1 MGLKAQV
8 KTSIIACIA
17 FLVCAFELQA
27 QSSTVPGHD
36 PPSEASVKRP
46 GSGWQSVMDTRRW
59 REEVF
64 RDAYADIV
72 DALSN
77 SHGESIPKEE
87 LNFAELMLSQMFLVE
102 AGSVAEA
109 VEPANDIQAQRKKSL
124 LDAASVLMGQ
134 PIEDLSRSPLAATDR
149 PDRGL
154 WLALHAI
161 ATEDA
166 DMLGRYIEPAFQG
179 LSRQSPQV
187 VQSVLPVLTE
197 AAIELGNTALADSAT
212 ALLRELPEVYAS
224 PVGHFLR
231 GRNAELQ
238 GNLATA
244 LKSYLEAA
252 RGWERYAAR
261 ARIALADMAIRDG
274 GRGALLAARNVLTDG
289 SDAWRGD
296 RYELQVLM
304 RHASI
309 SRQLGDDL
317 ESLLLLAKVM
327 SRFPNEP
334 EIASA
339 RHEAEALLEA
349 VYMSGAAGEIRLS
362 QWMEVHL
369 LILPFL
375 EHMPEFA
382 EYNEVLADSVFELGG
397 TVLAAT
403 EYRRTLALL
412 GAAAGKKETGSLTP
426 DIVRVKL
433 KLIKALSHAG
443 LDDLALEE
451 VDAIELSNL
460 AEFRNDVLAAKAEVL
475 AKVGDRDR
483 LLTTPVMN
491 PGPTHLREIAYA
503 LFTRQRWEEAVNFYK
518 RLRSDYPSAFS
529 ARDAS
534 YLLIAAN
541 RIGDTGTVHD
551 VTRDFRELTESQE
564 WADLA
569 ASLADAPIEMKPL
582 AADNADAQML
592 RLQQTL
598 KNLEDSGL

>member
-27 QSSTVPGHD
+27 QPSTVPGHD
-36 PPSEASVKRP
+36 PPSEASAHRP
-46 GSGWQSVMDTRRW
+46 AADWQSVMDTRRW

-77 SHGESIPKEE
+77 SHGASIPKEE

-109 VEPANDIQAQRKKSL
+109 VEPANDIQAQRKKAL

-149 PDRGL
+149 PDHGL

-166 DMLGRYIEPAFQG
+166 DMLARYIEPAFQG

-212 ALLRELPEVYAS
+212 ALLSELPEVYAS
-224 PVGHFLR
+224 PAGHFLR

-317 ESLLLLAKVM
+317 DSLLLLAKVM

-382 EYNEVLADSVFELGG
+382 EYSELLADSVFELGG
-397 TVLAAT
+397 TVLAAS

-412 GAAAGKKETGSLTP
+412 GAAAGNKETGALTP

-460 AEFRNDVLAAKAEVL
+460 ADLRNDVLAAKAEVL
-475 AKVGDRDR
+475 ARVGDSDR

>member
-46 GSGWQSVMDTRRW
+46 GSGWQSMMDTRRW

-72 DALSN
+72 DVLSN
-77 SHGESIPKEE
+77 SHGASIPKEE

-109 VEPANDIQAQRKKSL
+109 VEPANDIQAQRKKAL

-149 PDRGL
+149 PDHGL

-212 ALLRELPEVYAS
+212 ALLSELPEVYAS
-224 PVGHFLR
+224 PAGHFLR

-475 AKVGDRDR
+475 AKVGDSDR

-518 RLRSDYPSAFS
+518 RLRSNYPSAFS

-541 RIGDTGTVHD
+541 RIGDTGTVYD